1 MLGEVLRGVSEPV
14 SQCFKCYFHF
24 LDFHLCDR
32 VGSTGV
38 TCAKHVT
45 TSVLINQLTFI
56 ECLLCPPPPPAGLK
70 RECWKHRLGFL
81 TSLLV
86 EEMGVKRKHLGSIK

>member
-14 SQCFKCYFHF
+14 SQCFKCYCFYF
-24 LDFHLCDR
+24 LDFHLRDR
-32 VGSTGV
+32 VGSIGV
-38 TCAKHVT
+38 TCGKHVT

-56 ECLLCPPPPPAGLK
+56 ECLLYSPPVGLK

-81 TSLLV
+81 TSFY
-86 EEMGVKRKHLGSIK
+86 